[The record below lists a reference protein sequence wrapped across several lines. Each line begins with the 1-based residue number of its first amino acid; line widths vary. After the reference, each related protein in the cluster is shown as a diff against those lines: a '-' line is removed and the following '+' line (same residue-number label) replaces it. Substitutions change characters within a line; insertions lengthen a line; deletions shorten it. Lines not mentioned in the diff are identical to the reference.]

1 MPAEIESPITTRWS
15 LDGPITSGIWRW
27 EYSTIAIAIVI
38 AAKKIA
44 TGIRENFEECVGAA
58 RLEEMIQIRNKE
70 TTRTAKNGEIGG
82 EAMIIRQR
90 ASQHR
95 MFRARTCMPCFRKG
109 DAVIANRRRAAPG

>member
-15 LDGPITSGIWRW
+15 LDGPITSGILRW

-58 RLEEMIQIRNKE
+58 RLEEKIQIRNKE
-70 TTRTAKNGEIGG
+70 TTRTARSGERGG

-95 MFRARTCMPCFRKG
+95 MFRARSGQPCFKKG
-109 DAVIANRRRAAPG
+109 EAATASSSKAAPG